1 VAKSSTPT
9 PRLELDSDPQPVAGE
24 PKRPSRLLELLLL
37 TATRSQ
43 NHVAPIT
50 IVAGLVLVVGTTDFL
65 AGVGVSLAPFYLIP
79 IALSVSWL
87 GWRAGCVTAVSCT
100 AVRVTDDLVNGG
112 YRHPDVAGW
121 NRGIELFMYLVVVF
135 MLHAFISL
143 LREIDERVRQ
153 RTAALQKV
161 IAERAQLQTELLE
174 ISRRERAAIGRDLHD
189 GLGQDLTAASIAA
202 NMLAGNLAAG
212 GYPAA
217 KDARNVSDMLQ
228 SAIGTTRTIARG
240 LLLAAVEPNELL
252 PELDELAAA
261 LSHEF
266 PVTFRFVHR
275 GVSGDRLS
283 AGIASHV
290 FYIAQEAARNAARH
304 AKATSV
310 EISLFVD
317 ERGLELAVTDNG
329 RGLPSPNGRSSGMG
343 QRVMAHRT
351 ELIGGEFSLG
361 PGSEGGTTV
370 RCRVPL
376 PSSEAALAAR

>member
-1 VAKSSTPT
+1 MATTSTGSQRFPGDPDTLSSAA
-9 PRLELDSDPQPVAGE
+9 EQ
-24 PKRPSRLLELLLL
+24 KRPSRLLELALRN
-37 TATRSQ
+37 ARRSHSQ
-43 NHVAPIT
+43 VESVT
-50 IVAGLVLVVGTTDFL
+50 IIVGLVAVVGTLDFL
-65 AGVGVSLAPFYLIP
+65 SGVGVSLALFYLIP
-79 IALSVSWL
+79 IALSVTWL
-87 GWRAGCVTAVSCT
+87 GRPAACATAVTCIV
-100 AVRVTDDLVNGG
+100 VRVTGDLANGG
-112 YRHPDVAGW
+112 YRHPDVAVW
-121 NRGIELFMYLVVVF
+121 NRVIDLFMYLVVIF

-143 LREIDERVRQ
+143 LREVDERVRQ

-174 ISRRERAAIGRDLHD
+174 IGRRERAAIGRDLHD

-202 NMLAGNLAAG
+202 NVLASNLAAG

-217 KDARNVSDMLQ
+217 KDARSVSDMLQ

-240 LLLAAVEPNELL
+240 LLLAAVEPEELL
-252 PELDELAAA
+252 PELDELTSA
-261 LSHEF
+261 LGQEF
-266 PVTFRFVHR
+266 PMTFKFVHR

-283 AGIASHV
+283 ASIASHI

-304 AKATSV
+304 AKATAV
-310 EISLFVD
+310 EISLFAD
-317 ERGLELAVTDNG
+317 ERGLVLAVTDNG

-376 PSSEAALAAR
+376 PSAEDALAAR

>member
-1 VAKSSTPT
+1 MAKTPT
-9 PRLELDSDPQPVAGE
+9 RPPEDALEAHNNHAEADRSSRFLELAF
-24 PKRPSRLLELLLL
+24 LA
-37 TATRSQ
+37 ATRSE
-43 NHVAPIT
+43 NRTASVT
-50 IVAGLVLVVGTTDFL
+50 IVAGLVAVVGTLDYLT
-65 AGVGVSLAPFYLIP
+65 GVGVSLALFYLIP
-79 IALSVSWL
+79 IALSVTWL
-87 GWRAGCVTAVSCT
+87 GWRSGCLTAITCI
-100 AVRVTDDLVNGG
+100 AVRVTGDLANGG

-121 NRGIELFMYLVVVF
+121 NRGIDLFMYLVVVF

-143 LREIDERVRQ
+143 LRQVDERVRE
-153 RTAALQKV
+153 RTAALQRV

-174 ISRRERAAIGRDLHD
+174 IGRRERAAIGRDLHD
-189 GLGQDLTAASIAA
+189 GLGQHLTAASIAA
-202 NMLAGNLAAG
+202 NLLASNLAVG
-212 GYPAA
+212 GNAAA

-261 LSHEF
+261 LGHEF
-266 PVTFRFVHR
+266 PMTFRFVHR
-275 GVSGDRLS
+275 GVNGDRLNAS
-283 AGIASHV
+283 IASHI

-304 AKATSV
+304 AKATAV
-310 EISLFVD
+310 EISLFAD

-376 PSSEAALAAR
+376 PSTEAALAAR

>member
-1 VAKSSTPT
+1 MAKSSTGPQSF
-9 PRLELDSDPQPVAGE
+9 PGDSEPQSVAGE
-24 PKRPSRLLELLLL
+24 QKRPSRLLELALRN
-37 TATRSQ
+37 AKRSHSQ
-43 NHVAPIT
+43 VESVTIIVGMVA
-50 IVAGLVLVVGTTDFL
+50 VVGTIDFL
-65 AGVGVSLAPFYLIP
+65 TGVGVSLALFYLIP
-79 IALSVSWL
+79 IALSVTWL
-87 GWRAGCVTAVSCT
+87 GRRAACATAVTCIV
-100 AVRVTDDLVNGG
+100 VRVVGDLANGG

-121 NRGIELFMYLVVVF
+121 NRGIDLFMYLVVIF

-143 LREIDERVRQ
+143 LREVDERVRQ

-174 ISRRERAAIGRDLHD
+174 IGRRERAAIGRDLHD

-202 NMLAGNLAAG
+202 NVLASNLSAG

-252 PELDELAAA
+252 PELDELASA
-261 LSHEF
+261 LGQEF
-266 PVTFRFVHR
+266 PMTFKFVHR

-283 AGIASHV
+283 ASIASHI

-304 AKATSV
+304 AKATAV
-310 EISLFVD
+310 EISLIAD
-317 ERGLELAVTDNG
+317 ERGLELAVSDNG

-376 PSSEAALAAR
+376 PSSEEALAAR